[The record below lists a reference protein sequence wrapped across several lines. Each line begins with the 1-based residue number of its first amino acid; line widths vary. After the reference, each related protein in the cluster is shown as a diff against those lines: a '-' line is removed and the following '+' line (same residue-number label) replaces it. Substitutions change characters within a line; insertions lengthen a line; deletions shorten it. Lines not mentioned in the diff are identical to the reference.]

1 MKVLKWVLILLIII
15 AGAGYGIIYNIKISR
30 SSLTILKS
38 IKSRTPPRSG
48 KVGVFV
54 TTLIMP
60 EELSYPFFY
69 NVTFKIFNTIVPWPF
84 RNFVQKDS
92 GVALLDPVKYHEHH
106 EFQPTKLVDPFGN
119 DRDLD
124 GTPYVEKYK
133 QGMVKWMPPSNMIYL
148 DHGYFL
154 YTGRTG
160 GMPSIAGK
168 VMNKA
173 RIWYYGKGLG
183 STKLPH
189 WQQTFAV
196 IDGAMD
202 RIKQKYPDVQWQ
214 AETSMLYADMR
225 QQAA

>member
-1 MKVLKWVLILLIII
+1 MGPDTADHYCRRWLRDYIQYKNQPLKPDYFEV
-15 AGAGYGIIYNIKISR
+15 YKKQD
-30 SSLTILKS
+30 T
-38 IKSRTPPRSG
+38 TPAG

-133 QGMVKWMPPSNMIYL
+133 QGRVKWMPPSNMIYL

-154 YTGRTG
+154 YTGRHG
-160 GMPSIAGK
+160 
-168 VMNKA
+168 
-173 RIWYYGKGLG
+173 R
-183 STKLPH
+183 H
-189 WQQTFAV
+189 AV
-196 IDGAMD
+196 HC
-202 RIKQKYPDVQWQ
+202 
-214 AETSMLYADMR
+214 R
-225 QQAA
+225 QGHE